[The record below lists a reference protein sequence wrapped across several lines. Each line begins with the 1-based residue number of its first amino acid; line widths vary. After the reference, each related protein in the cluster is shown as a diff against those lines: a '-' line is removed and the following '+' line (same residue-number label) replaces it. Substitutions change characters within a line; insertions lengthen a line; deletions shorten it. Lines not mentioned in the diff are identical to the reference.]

1 MATERTTVRLDDSL
15 LRAAKQRAAQEGT
28 TVTALIT
35 RGLRREIEQPQPEER
50 PPADDFPLMDG
61 GGGWIAP
68 VDPLDTSAV
77 LDYFD
82 ELDGVD
88 EYYRRQAAGLSA
100 ADDPS
105 TSG

>member
-1 MATERTTVRLDDSL
+1 MGTERTTVRLDDSL
-15 LRAAKQRAAQEGT
+15 LRAAKQRAVQEGT

-35 RGLRREIEQPQPEER
+35 RGLRREIEQSRDAER
-50 PPADDFPLMDG
+50 RAAAMPPPMDG

-68 VDPLDTSAV
+68 VDPLDTSAM

-88 EYYRRQAAGLSA
+88 EQHRRQAQGLP
-100 ADDPS
+100 DPDPDPS
-105 TSG
+105 R